1 MPHQPRQPGP
11 SETAAALQLRKS
23 RQHLGSQRHDLL
35 VAMRVVNSIEREMVQ
50 AQWENWLVEENARCK
65 RVGAL
70 IQQNTTE
77 LMAEKSNST
86 QKTLGVD
93 PARLERIRI
102 WHRDYCDSCNQAL
115 RNADC

>member
-1 MPHQPRQPGP
+1 
-11 SETAAALQLRKS
+11 
-23 RQHLGSQRHDLL
+23 
-35 VAMRVVNSIEREMVQ
+35 
-50 AQWENWLVEENARCK
+50 
-65 RVGAL
+65 
-70 IQQNTTE
+70 
-77 LMAEKSNST
+77 MAEKSNST